1 MKKYPVFVIFFSFCL
16 SFVTSAKEKAD
27 SLAEIYGNVR
37 GTYSV
42 FGYDYEVENELFNVN
57 VMLTFQNGSKRDTA
71 YTMTDRRGV
80 FIFKKI
86 EP

>member
-1 MKKYPVFVIFFSFCL
+1 MKKYPLFVIFFSFCL

-57 VMLTFQNGSKRDTA
+57 VMLTRPVS
-71 YTMTDRRGV
+71 
-80 FIFKKI
+80 
-86 EP
+86 